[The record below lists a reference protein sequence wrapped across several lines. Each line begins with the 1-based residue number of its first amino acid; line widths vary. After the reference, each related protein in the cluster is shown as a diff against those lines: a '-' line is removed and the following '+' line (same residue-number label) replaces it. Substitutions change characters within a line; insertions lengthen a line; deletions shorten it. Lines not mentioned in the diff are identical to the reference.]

1 MGHTQNLELLDPKV
15 WTKWNPYIFKP
26 GTQFNKHFEPES
38 CWVTDFEKVLLNDS
52 SIHTFKCINHK
63 LALKSWNETN
73 YTNRR
78 LPLHLAVI
86 INTIC
91 KLILHSNIQI
101 CLFTFLGIETLELVV
116 LYLILIFKESFS
128 QLPTILSIKNDNT
141 TKMAFFVEEESIPQ
155 INWMLENDA
164 SV

>member
-1 MGHTQNLELLDPKV
+1 MEL
-15 WTKWNPYIFKP
+15 I
-26 GTQFNKHFEPES
+26 QKHFEPET

-73 YTNRR
+73 YTKRR

-91 KLILHSNIQI
+91 KLILNSNVQM
-101 CLFTFLGIETLELVV
+101 CFFTFLGIETLWLALAV
-116 LYLILIFKESFS
+116 LYLILIFKYLVIFTIAYNS
-128 QLPTILSIKNDNT
+128 QYKGWQCHKNGIFRRRRINSTNKLNVREWCIGLGSIFHATPATKNV
-141 TKMAFFVEEESIPQ
+141 M
-155 INWMLENDA
+155 
-164 SV
+164 